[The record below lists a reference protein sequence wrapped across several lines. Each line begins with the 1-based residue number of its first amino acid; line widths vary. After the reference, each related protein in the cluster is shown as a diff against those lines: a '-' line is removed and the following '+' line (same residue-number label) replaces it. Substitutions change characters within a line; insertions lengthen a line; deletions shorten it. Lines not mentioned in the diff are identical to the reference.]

1 MTSHA
6 PQVLVPV
13 ADGSE
18 EIEAVCLIDV
28 LRRAGASVTVAS
40 VETELTVTCSRGVR
54 ITADVSI
61 EACAGRRFDLI
72 ALPGGMPGAERLRD
86 CAPLIDLLRRQR
98 DEGRVYG
105 AMCAAPAVALAPHGL
120 LGARATAHPAFMDRL
135 APAAALDDAV
145 VVDGGVIT
153 SRAPGTAIAFAL
165 ALVAALFG
173 AQRAAEVAGPMLAP
187 VPAQSGG

>member
-1 MTSHA
+1 M
-6 PQVLVPV
+6 PV

-28 LRRAGASVTVAS
+28 LRRAGATVTVAS

-135 APAAALDDAV
+135 APAVALDDAV